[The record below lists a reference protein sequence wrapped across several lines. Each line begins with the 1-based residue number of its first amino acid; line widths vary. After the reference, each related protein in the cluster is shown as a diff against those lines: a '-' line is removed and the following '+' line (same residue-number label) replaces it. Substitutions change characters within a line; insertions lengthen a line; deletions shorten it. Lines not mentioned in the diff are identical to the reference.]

1 MSDIFTL
8 AQVLRDH
15 AEARLMDVHTAMP
28 GRVEAYDSAT
38 QLADVKPLLKRVY
51 VDAEGNELVESLPVI
66 PSVPVAFPRGGGYF
80 ISFPVEPGDYVE
92 LIFCERSI
100 DQWMAQGGEVDPAD
114 PRLHPLDGA
123 VAIAGVY
130 PSTEALPDAHAENM
144 ALGKSGGKQIH
155 IKAATI
161 ALGAESPSDK
171 VALAGLVKA
180 QLDGIKAD
188 LDSIKLWGGAIGHT
202 HMTSL
207 GPSGP
212 PLPPLVLVYVVV
224 EPKSDVVESE

>member
-144 ALGKSGGKQIH
+144 ALGKSGGTQIH
-155 IKAATI
+155 FKPDGVVYTGEGATDFVALSTLVQTQLTALKNAIAGAAVAPGDGGATFKANIGIALAAWPGSVAATK
-161 ALGAESPSDK
+161 AKAE
-171 VALAGLVKA
+171 
-180 QLDGIKAD
+180 
-188 LDSIKLWGGAIGHT
+188 
-202 HMTSL
+202 
-207 GPSGP
+207 
-212 PLPPLVLVYVVV
+212 
-224 EPKSDVVESE
+224 